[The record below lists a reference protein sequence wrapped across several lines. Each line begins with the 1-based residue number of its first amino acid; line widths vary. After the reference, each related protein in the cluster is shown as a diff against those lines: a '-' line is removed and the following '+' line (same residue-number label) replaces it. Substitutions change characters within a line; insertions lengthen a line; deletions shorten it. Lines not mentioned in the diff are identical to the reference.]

1 MDVSYPKAPAITG
14 KSPEDNHYD
23 CSCFGRALK
32 QPLELKQVLNG
43 PMISCVTVKAMRHS
57 DRNSCPA
64 GYHKL
69 CGGWDRINVNLSVRD
84 FPEDIR
90 NIATSIKI
98 EKGREFRR
106 SDILQA
112 VLENM
117 EDMYLNYFDDDNFER
132 LLQEYRD
139 YSVVLGKK
147 YRLPDR
153 PENLAEKPLILG
165 KMVRCLFRVMAER

>member
-1 MDVSYPKAPAITG
+1 MVGIG
-14 KSPEDNHYD
+14 
-23 CSCFGRALK
+23 
-32 QPLELKQVLNG
+32 
-43 PMISCVTVKAMRHS
+43 
-57 DRNSCPA
+57 
-64 GYHKL
+64 
-69 CGGWDRINVNLSVRD
+69 INVNLSVRD

-153 PENLAEKPLILG
+153 PENLAEKPLIWEDGSLLIQGDGG
-165 KMVRCLFRVMAER
+165 KVEKLWAGDVDKR